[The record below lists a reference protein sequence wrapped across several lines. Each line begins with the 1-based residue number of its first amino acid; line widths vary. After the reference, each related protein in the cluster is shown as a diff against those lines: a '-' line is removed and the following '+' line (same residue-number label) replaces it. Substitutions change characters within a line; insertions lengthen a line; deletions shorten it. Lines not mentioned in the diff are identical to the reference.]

1 MTGKPTTDLD
11 RLFEPRSVAVIG
23 ASNTPGKMGYRVSQ
37 RLVAEFA
44 GELHLVNPR
53 EAIIHGRPGCPDL
66 GAVPGPIDLAL
77 GLVPAE
83 QLLPIV
89 AALPKGHVRFFW
101 AIAGGFGELSS
112 EGKAREAELLALA
125 TERGMRLIG
134 PNSAGMLNCPFGLNA
149 SLLPDMPPAGH
160 GLSLVTQSGGL
171 GMALAI
177 YAQDHQLPIAKI
189 VDLGNTIDME
199 IAEVLAYLRDDPDT
213 RVVGL
218 FLESVRDGKAFA
230 RELEALNKVK
240 PVVFTRLGRTRAG
253 QRASLAHLGITP
265 GLAPAAAAAARRWSI
280 PAETSGDLFNIAK
293 ALAFQPLP
301 RGKRVA
307 IITGSGGIGSELAEL
322 CVEHGLDVPDA
333 PAAMVPLLARH
344 LPSYAG
350 VGNPVDLTPV
360 WWEFPG
366 MYPALIKVLLGS
378 SAFDLVIVGL
388 LDVAPTVEGMIEAME
403 DLARDPDLQA
413 IGKPVYVFW
422 NALHAYRP
430 KLRVVEA
437 AGFPCFTTA
446 LEAVRAVSAV
456 AAHGAAVA
464 PAPRAEADAE
474 PALLAATA

>member
-1 MTGKPTTDLD
+1 MTNETTAPDLQ
-11 RLFEPRSVAVIG
+11 RLFEPRTLAVVG

-37 RLVAEFA
+37 RLAAAFA

-101 AIAGGFGELSS
+101 AIAGGFGELSAA
-112 EGKAREAELLALA
+112 GKAREAELLALA

-149 SLLPDMPPAGH
+149 SLLPDLPPAGR
-160 GLSLVTQSGGL
+160 GVSLVTQSGGL

-177 YAQDHQLPIAKI
+177 YAEDHQLPIAKLA
-189 VDLGNTIDME
+189 DLGNTSDLE
-199 IAEVLAYLRDDPDT
+199 IAEVLAYLRQDPDT

-218 FLESVRDGKAFA
+218 FLESVRDGEAFA
-230 RELEALNKVK
+230 RELEALSAAK
-240 PVVFTRLGRTRAG
+240 PVIFTRLGRTPAG
-253 QRASLAHLGITP
+253 RRASLAHLGIEP
-265 GLAPAAAAAARRWSI
+265 GLAPAAARAAGRWSI

-301 RGKRVA
+301 RGRRVA

-322 CVEHGLDVPDA
+322 CVEHGLEVPDA
-333 PAAMVPLLARH
+333 PAAIEPALARH
-344 LPSYAG
+344 LPRYAT
-350 VGNPVDLTPV
+350 VGNPVDLTPI
-360 WWEFPG
+360 WWEFPE
-366 MYPALIKVLLGS
+366 MYPALIKVLLQS
-378 SAFDLVIVGL
+378 DAFDLVIVGL

-403 DLARDPDLQA
+403 RLARDPDFQA
-413 IGKPVYVFW
+413 MGKPAYVFW

-446 LEAVRAVSAV
+446 LETVRTVAAV
-456 AAHGAAVA
+456 AAHGSAVA
-464 PAPRAEADAE
+464 RGRTVAAE
-474 PALLAATA
+474 PPLLVETA